1 MNVLFRTTGIALAVA
16 VAPLS
21 FAASADAVADF
32 YKGRTITFYS
42 GGSAGGGF
50 SSVARLVAKHNGR
63 PRFPGTT
70 RK

>member
-1 MNVLFRTTGIALAVA
+1 MNVLLKTTGITLAIA

-21 FAASADAVADF
+21 AASADAVADF

-50 SSVARLVAKHNGR
+50 SSVARLVAKHMADR
-63 PRFPGTT
+63 IPG
-70 RK
+70 KPK